1 MNASPLLG
9 LGHLYRKLNRVKLQN
24 KRYDKDLTH
33 YLWLPPMAAN
43 LNAFFQFGLRW
54 IVALASTLLGP
65 ETGGR
70 LNVGLWRLRGQ
81 IFKWLLKTKPSPD
94 SLHFMHVPRTG
105 GTSLRK
111 LVEAMEVPSDEIT
124 LHHHGTKVCH
134 IQNAEWFILFRDPIS
149 RLDSSLRQIARDKKN
164 DKTRMQKRVIRW
176 QIKNYPTL
184 NDINE
189 AISCKNPVVRFRG
202 WLAMNSGGQMTEPL
216 SAWVSVA
223 EILDN
228 PPVFVGHHDLS
239 GPLESFL
246 SKRFMVQP
254 KQRPA
259 VNAAG
264 IAGKLEGDQKQ
275 LEKFFRLD
283 YLVYEKLK
291 SLVPKS

>member
-1 MNASPLLG
+1 
-9 LGHLYRKLNRVKLQN
+9 
-24 KRYDKDLTH
+24 
-33 YLWLPPMAAN
+33 MAAN

-105 GTSLRK
+105 GTSVRK
-111 LVEAMEVPSDEIT
+111 LVDAMEIPVEKIT

-134 IQNAEWFILFRDPIS
+134 IHNAEWFILIRDPIS
-149 RLDSSLRQIARDKKN
+149 RLDSSFRQIARDKKN
-164 DKTRMQKRVIRW
+164 DKTRLQKRVTLW

-184 NDINE
+184 NGINE
-189 AISCKNPVVRFRG
+189 AISSKNLVVRFRG

-228 PPVFVGHHDLS
+228 PPVFVEHHDQS
-239 GPLESFL
+239 SSLEAFL

-264 IAGKLEGDQKQ
+264 TVGKLEGNQRH

-291 SLVPKS
+291 SFSPEAYEEQ

>member
-1 MNASPLLG
+1 
-9 LGHLYRKLNRVKLQN
+9 
-24 KRYDKDLTH
+24 
-33 YLWLPPMAAN
+33 MAAN
-43 LNAFFQFGLRW
+43 LNAFFQFVLRW

-81 IFKWLLKTKPSPD
+81 VSKWLLKTKPSPD

-105 GTSLRK
+105 DTSMRK
-111 LVEAMEVPSDEIT
+111 LVDAMEIPVEKIT
-124 LHHHGTKVCH
+124 LHYHGTKVRH
-134 IQNAEWFILFRDPIS
+134 LDNAEWFILIRDPIS
-149 RLDSSLRQIARDKKN
+149 RLDSCLRQVAKGNKN
-164 DKTRMQKRVIRW
+164 SDRGIQNRIIRW

-184 NDINE
+184 DDINE
-189 AISCKNPVVRFRG
+189 ASSSKNLLVRFRG

-228 PPVFVGHHDLS
+228 PPVFVGHHDQS
-239 GPLESFL
+239 SSLEAFL

-254 KQRPA
+254 RQRPA

-264 IAGKLEGDQKQ
+264 IAGKLEGDQKH

-291 SLVPKS
+291 SLVPEAYEEE